1 MQLSTYLFFD
11 GNAEQALTFYTQALG
26 AEVLYK
32 IRFGEAPVDDS
43 QCATTPPFPA
53 DKIMHASLK
62 IGDGLLMLSDGNMC
76 AEEKKHGGFSVSLH
90 SNDLAQGKTWFDRL
104 SVGANVTM
112 PFQETFWALGFGM
125 LTDRFG
131 IPWMV
136 NVEKEM
142 GLF

>member
-26 AEVLYK
+26 AEVLHK

-76 AEEKKHGGFSVSLH
+76 AEEKSTAAF
-90 SNDLAQGKTWFDRL
+90 L
-104 SVGANVTM
+104 SAC
-112 PFQETFWALGFGM
+112 
-125 LTDRFG
+125 
-131 IPWMV
+131 IPTI
-136 NVEKEM
+136 
-142 GLF
+142 

>member
-26 AEVLYK
+26 AEVLHK

-62 IGDGLLMLSDGNMC
+62 IGDSLLMLSDGK
-76 AEEKKHGGFSVSLH
+76 EKKHGGFSVSLH
-90 SNDLAQGKTWFDRL
+90 SNDLAQGKTWFERL

-142 GLF
+142 G

>member
-26 AEVLYK
+26 AEVLHK

-90 SNDLAQGKTWFDRL
+90 SNDLAQGKTWFERL
-104 SVGANVTM
+104 SVGANVDGKRGKRDGVVLIG
-112 PFQETFWALGFGM
+112 PPPDALTKRVIGEG
-125 LTDRFG
+125 DSK
-131 IPWMV
+131 I
-136 NVEKEM
+136 KY
-142 GLF
+142 

>member
-11 GNAEQALTFYTQALG
+11 GNAEHALTFYTQALG

-90 SNDLAQGKTWFDRL
+90 SNDLAQGKTWFERL

-142 GLF
+142 G